1 MSRAGKQSPTATAM
15 SERGVSAGTSADES
29 SIGDNHVGLDGP
41 SHEYPNAYP
50 NAYPNGIVSDRVR
63 GRPGLTLHRSD
74 LHRRCLLYTSDA
86 ADEEDSVDL
95 GGRR

>member
-1 MSRAGKQSPTATAM
+1 MSPAGKQSPTATAM

-41 SHEYPNAYP
+41 SHAYP

-74 LHRRCLLYTSDA
+74 LHRRTRT
-86 ADEEDSVDL
+86 DL
-95 GGRR
+95 GERVSGP